1 MKVLIAASPLTGH
14 VNPLL
19 AVGRLLAR
27 RGDTVLVVTDPSFR
41 QKVESSGLRLT
52 AYEDRG
58 AATYLEP
65 HLPPGPVRWTHE
77 FEHRFIEPMAT
88 QAAVLR
94 ETIRTEAPDVIVAGS
109 LFLGILP
116 LLLDATTC
124 RPPIIVLNISFLFL
138 DRPDD
143 APVGMG
149 LLPARDDIERARY
162 AALKVGLDASFVR
175 PVRALT
181 DARLAR
187 LGARPLPASLTQSL
201 AILPDAFLQ
210 PSVREFEYDFGT
222 FPPGLRFV
230 GLLPTTPMAVAVPEW
245 WPDLESG
252 KSIILVTQ
260 GTLANADFSELLE
273 PTLQALEGRDDLLI
287 VATTGGRSV
296 EEIHCEIPANGR
308 VATFLPFDVLLPK
321 IDLLVTNGGYGSV
334 SQALAAGVPIVSA
347 GLTED
352 KAEVGARIEWSGV
365 GLNLATNRPTEDA
378 LRWAVERVLTE
389 QRFRERARVM
399 ARAFADLDPGR
410 EILAAIDALT
420 HVSG

>member
-1 MKVLIAASPLTGH
+1 M
-14 VNPLL
+14 
-19 AVGRLLAR
+19 
-27 RGDTVLVVTDPSFR
+27 
-41 QKVESSGLRLT
+41 
-52 AYEDRG
+52 
-58 AATYLEP
+58 
-65 HLPPGPVRWTHE
+65 
-77 FEHRFIEPMAT
+77 
-88 QAAVLR
+88 
-94 ETIRTEAPDVIVAGS
+94 
-109 LFLGILP
+109 
-116 LLLDATTC
+116 
-124 RPPIIVLNISFLFL
+124 
-138 DRPDD
+138 
-143 APVGMG
+143 
-149 LLPARDDIERARY
+149 
-162 AALKVGLDASFVR
+162 
-175 PVRALT
+175 
-181 DARLAR
+181 
-187 LGARPLPASLTQSL
+187 
-201 AILPDAFLQ
+201 
-210 PSVREFEYDFGT
+210 
-222 FPPGLRFV
+222 
-230 GLLPTTPMAVAVPEW
+230 
-245 WPDLESG
+245 
-252 KSIILVTQ
+252 TQ

-365 GLNLATNRPTEDA
+365 GLNLATNRPTVDA